1 MGNADIKQLLQ
12 EWHETKSIA
21 VANDICQRL
30 YDAVNWE
37 AVNGR

>member
-21 VANDICQRL
+21 TANDICEL
-30 YDAVNWE
+30 LWE
-37 AVNGR
+37 GMANGR